1 MNEIAD
7 KKVWWSDAPAI
18 KEFVVRAPWI
28 AEKHKAGQFVIL
40 RVSENGERIPL
51 TVSDKDVSKGT
62 INILFQEIGATTIKL
77 GKLNKGDNIHDLT
90 GPLGKPTHIEK
101 LGTVVCIGG
110 GIGVA
115 PVHPIAQALKEAGNR
130 VISILGART
139 KGILIYEDLMR
150 KCSDEVRITTDDG
163 SYGRHGF
170 VTDELKGMIES
181 GMKIDLVVTIGPTIM
196 MKMVCK
202 VTEPYKIP
210 TYASLNTIML
220 DGSGMCGACR
230 VTVGGKTKFVCVDGP
245 EFDGHQ
251 VDFDEMMARL
261 RQYMDEEKI
270 AKEICQKNA
279 CSIK

>member
-28 AEKHKAGQFVIL
+28 AEKHRAGQFVVL
-40 RVSENGERIPL
+40 RVSEKGERIPL
-51 TVSDKDVSKGT
+51 TVSDKDLKKGT
-62 INILFQEIGATTIKL
+62 INILFQEMGATTIKL
-77 GKLNKGDNIHDLT
+77 GKLNKGDNILDLT

-101 LGTVVCIGG
+101 FGTVVCIGG

-181 GMKIDLVVTIGPTIM
+181 GMKIDLVVTIGPPIM

-270 AKEICQKNA
+270 AKEICQKNT
-279 CSIK
+279 CGR

>member
-1 MNEIAD
+1 MNKILE
-7 KKVWWSDAPAI
+7 KKVWWKDAPAI
-18 KEFVVRAPWI
+18 KEFVVEAPWI

-51 TVSDKDVSKGT
+51 TISNKNIEKGT
-62 INILFQEIGATTIKL
+62 INILFQEVGKTTMTL
-77 GKLNKGDNIHDLT
+77 GKLNVGDNIFDLA

-101 LGTVVCIGG
+101 FGTVVCIGG

-115 PVHPIAQALKEAGNR
+115 PVHPIAQALKYAGNL

-139 KGILIYEDLMR
+139 KEILIYEDLMK
-150 KCSDEVRITTDDG
+150 KCSNEVRITTDDG

-170 VTDELKGMIES
+170 VTDELKSMIES
-181 GMKIDLVVTIGPTIM
+181 GMKIDLVVTIGPAIM

-202 VTEPYKIP
+202 VTEPHKIL
-210 TYASLNTIML
+210 TFASLNTIMV
-220 DGSGMCGACR
+220 DGTGMCGACR

-251 VDFDEMMARL
+251 VNFDEMMARL
-261 RQYMDEEKI
+261 RQYVDEEKV
-270 AKEICQKNA
+270 AKELCQQGTCRA
-279 CSIK
+279 A

>member
-1 MNEIAD
+1 MNEIVD
-7 KKVWWSDAPAI
+7 KRVWWSDAPAI

-28 AEKHKAGQFVIL
+28 AEKHRAGQFVVL
-40 RVSENGERIPL
+40 RVSEKGERIPL
-51 TVSDKDVSKGT
+51 TVSDKDLKKGT
-62 INILFQEIGATTIKL
+62 INILFQEMGATTIKL
-77 GKLNKGDNIHDLT
+77 GKLNKGNNILDLT

-101 LGTVVCIGG
+101 FGTVVCIGG

-181 GMKIDLVVTIGPTIM
+181 GMKIDLVVTIGPAIM

-279 CSIK
+279 YGR

>member
-1 MNEIAD
+1 MNEIVD
-7 KKVWWSDAPAI
+7 KRVWWSDAPAI

-28 AEKHKAGQFVIL
+28 AEKHRAGQFVVL
-40 RVSENGERIPL
+40 RVSEKGERIPL
-51 TVSDKDVSKGT
+51 TVSDKDLKKGT
-62 INILFQEIGATTIKL
+62 INILFQEMGATTIKL
-77 GKLNKGDNIHDLT
+77 GKLNKGNNILDLT

-101 LGTVVCIGG
+101 FGTVVCIGG

-181 GMKIDLVVTIGPTIM
+181 GMKIDLVVTIGPAIM

-251 VDFDEMMARL
+251 VDFDEMMERL
-261 RQYMDEEKI
+261 RQYMAEEKI

-279 CSIK
+279 YGR

>member
-1 MNEIAD
+1 MNKILE
-7 KKVWWSDAPAI
+7 KKVWWKDAPAI
-18 KEFVVRAPWI
+18 KEFVVEAPWI

-51 TVSDKDVSKGT
+51 TISNKNLEKGT
-62 INILFQEIGATTIKL
+62 INILFQEVGKTTMTL
-77 GKLNKGDNIHDLT
+77 GKLNVGDNIFDLA

-101 LGTVVCIGG
+101 FGTVVCIGG

-115 PVHPIAQALKEAGNR
+115 PVHPIAQALKYAGNL

-139 KGILIYEDLMR
+139 KEILIYEDLMK

-170 VTDELKGMIES
+170 VTDELKSMIES
-181 GMKIDLVVTIGPTIM
+181 GMKIDLVVTIGPAIM

-202 VTEPYKIP
+202 VTEPHKIL
-210 TYASLNTIML
+210 TFASLNTIMV
-220 DGSGMCGACR
+220 DGTGMCGACR

-251 VDFDEMMARL
+251 VNFDEMMARL
-261 RQYMDEEKI
+261 RQYVDEEKV
-270 AKEICQKNA
+270 AKELCQQGTCRA
-279 CSIK
+279 A

>member
-1 MNEIAD
+1 MNKILE
-7 KKVWWSDAPAI
+7 KKVWWKDAPAI
-18 KEFVVRAPWI
+18 KEFVVEAPWI

-51 TVSDKDVSKGT
+51 TISNKNIEKGT
-62 INILFQEIGATTIKL
+62 INILFQEVGKTTMTL
-77 GKLNKGDNIHDLT
+77 GKLNVGDNIFDLA

-101 LGTVVCIGG
+101 FGTVVCIGG
-110 GIGVA
+110 GIGIA
-115 PVHPIAQALKEAGNR
+115 PVHPIAQALKDAGNL

-139 KGILIYEDLMR
+139 KEILIYEDLMK

-170 VTDELKGMIES
+170 VTDELKSMIES
-181 GMKIDLVVTIGPTIM
+181 GMKIDLVVTIGPAIM

-202 VTEPYKIP
+202 VTEPYKIL
-210 TYASLNTIML
+210 TFASLNTIMV
-220 DGSGMCGACR
+220 DGTGMCGACR

-251 VDFDEMMARL
+251 VNFDEMMARL
-261 RQYMDEEKI
+261 RQYVDEEKV
-270 AKEICQKNA
+270 AKELCQQGTCRA
-279 CSIK
+279 A

>member
-1 MNEIAD
+1 MNKILE
-7 KKVWWSDAPAI
+7 KKVWWTDAPAI
-18 KEFVVRAPWI
+18 KEFVVEAPWI

-40 RVSENGERIPL
+40 RAAENGERIPL
-51 TVSDKDVSKGT
+51 TISDKNVEKGT
-62 INILFQEIGATTIKL
+62 INILFQEVGKTTMTL
-77 GKLNKGDNIHDLT
+77 AKLNAGDNIFDLA

-101 LGTVVCIGG
+101 FGTVVCIGG

-115 PVHPIAQALKEAGNR
+115 PVHPIAQALKAAGNN

-170 VTDELKGMIES
+170 VTDELKSMIES
-181 GMKIDLVVTIGPTIM
+181 GMKIDLVVTIGPPIM

-202 VTEPYKIP
+202 VTEPYKLL
-210 TYASLNTIML
+210 TFASLNTIMV
-220 DGSGMCGACR
+220 DGTGMCGACR

-251 VDFDEMMARL
+251 VNFDEMMSRL
-261 RQYMDEEKI
+261 RQYVDEEKI
-270 AKEICQKNA
+270 SRELCQQGSCRA
-279 CSIK
+279 A